1 MPVDKAFDNQTKITV
16 NHDFV
21 PSKQWQRQRQTR
33 KKREI
38 RVFVSSTFR
47 DFRDEREEII
57 KKAFREVRK
66 FKLYECVINK
76 EFQNLT
82 RLKLSAKYHHLD
94 PMLYAN
100 IRCILLFF

>member
-47 DFRDEREEII
+47 DFKDEREEII
-57 KKAFREVRK
+57 KKAFREVSRIR
-66 FKLYECVINK
+66 YYNVIPPPK
-76 EFQNLT
+76 KIIIIFYIET
-82 RLKLSAKYHHLD
+82 KG
-94 PMLYAN
+94 
-100 IRCILLFF
+100 